1 MIEWYLHSVR
11 VLMDCPAK
19 ERERLLT
26 RLGSAITAYMEDF
39 PEADEKDLPY
49 HFGQPA
55 YWASCLLD
63 DCTNEIVAAGRQR
76 RVKRR
81 RIMVGTLAALLVIAS
96 GIALYFWVNGGLVI
110 IDSCIK

>member
-1 MIEWYLHSVR
+1 MTDII
-11 VLMDCPAK
+11 K
-19 ERERLLT
+19 
-26 RLGSAITAYMEDF
+26 
-39 PEADEKDLPY
+39 
-49 HFGQPA
+49 
-55 YWASCLLD
+55 
-63 DCTNEIVAAGRQR
+63 EIVAAGRQR